1 MIGDVPRGTAVDQ
14 TILYTGG
21 PLSGY
26 ELRRIERAAGYAHI
40 DRISVDGGP
49 VSEPRPIRRRL
60 TLNIVG
66 LLGIGV
72 CVLGVAVAIWG
83 MR

>member
-1 MIGDVPRGTAVDQ
+1 MNGRVPRGTVVDQ

-40 DRISVDGGP
+40 DRIAVDGGAWA
-49 VSEPRPIRRRL
+49 EPRPIRRRL
-60 TLNIVG
+60 ALNIVG
-66 LLGIGV
+66 LIGIGV
-72 CVLGVAVAIWG
+72 CVLGLGAAIWG
-83 MR
+83 LG